1 MYLLIMIISNSECKE
16 SYNGK
21 NQSITPFFSLKVNIS
36 EAYNNILL
44 QIHYWFVVKYSLNL
58 NLINLNLILTLI
70 R

>member
-1 MYLLIMIISNSECKE
+1 MCLLIMIIPNSECKE

-21 NQSITPFFSLKVNIS
+21 NQSITSFFSLKGNIS

-58 NLINLNLILTLI
+58 NLINLNLI
-70 R
+70 